1 MVANRSALSSCFALA
16 VSSGDF
22 QLSEVHGKKCEVHPW
37 PSPARAWYALI
48 VLTVALMFAT
58 IDRSILSLLVEPI
71 KADLGISDTGMS
83 LLIGFAFVFFYA
95 FLGLPI
101 ARLADVYSR
110 RLIIG
115 FGIAFWSVA
124 TALCGL
130 AQNFWQL
137 FWARVGVGAGES
149 SFAPATYSILTDSF
163 RPEELPKALAV
174 NSVGFVY
181 GHALALIVGGAVIQS
196 ISGMSDVTVAGLGVI
211 KPWQLVFFAVGLPG
225 LIVAAVMA
233 TVKEPVRRGLMG
245 RTSSP
250 ARPAAMPLRE
260 IYEFLRDEHRTYGPI
275 FGAMGI
281 KVLLSF
287 GMSLW
292 LPTFFIRTYDW
303 TASQIGY
310 AQGLVMLIVA
320 PFGLALGGWLAGWY
334 ARRGYDDANIRVVLF
349 ATIGVMPLSI
359 VFPLMPDPMLALALY
374 GLNYFVA
381 MIGVGPGNAALQ
393 IITPNEMRSQVRAMF
408 QFVFNIVG
416 YAIGPLF
423 VALFT
428 DYVFGA
434 EASLRYS
441 MSAAAVIV
449 GPLAVLITWYGLK
462 PYGRSVARA
471 RQWA

>member
-1 MVANRSALSSCFALA
+1 MTEPEDKC
-16 VSSGDF
+16 GDE
-22 QLSEVHGKKCEVHPW
+22 QTADDSW
-37 PSPARAWYALI
+37 PSPARAWYALA

-71 KADLGISDTGMS
+71 KGDLGISDTGMS

-101 ARLADVYSR
+101 ARLADIHSR

-115 FGIAFWSVA
+115 IGIAFWSLM

-149 SFAPATYSILTDSF
+149 SFAPATYSIFTDSF
-163 RPEELPKALAV
+163 RPDDLPKALAV
-174 NSVGFVY
+174 NSIGFVY
-181 GHALALIVGGAVIQS
+181 GHALALIVGGAVIQMV
-196 ISGMSDVTVAGLGVI
+196 SGMTDLAVPGIGVI

-225 LIVAAVMA
+225 LIVAAFMA
-233 TVKEPVRRGLMG
+233 TVHEPKRRGLIG
-245 RTSSP
+245 NTGVSP
-250 ARPAAMPLRE
+250 AKPAALPIRE
-260 IYEFLRDEHRTYGPI
+260 IYQYLREERRTYGPI
-275 FGAMGI
+275 FAAMGI

-292 LPTFFIRTYDW
+292 LPTFFIRTYGW
-303 TASQIGY
+303 SASEIGY
-310 AQGLVMLIVA
+310 AQGLIMLLVA
-320 PFGLALGGWLAGWY
+320 PLGLGLGGWLAGWY
-334 ARRGYDDANIRVVLF
+334 ARLGYDDANIRVVLI
-349 ATIGVMPLSI
+349 ATIGVLPLS
-359 VFPLMPDPMLALALY
+359 VLFPLMPDPRYALALY

-381 MIGVGPGNAALQ
+381 MVGVGPGNAALQ
-393 IITPNEMRSQVRAMF
+393 IITPNQMRSQVRALY
-408 QFVFNIVG
+408 QFVFNIIG
-416 YAIGPLF
+416 YALGPLF

-441 MSAAAVIV
+441 MSAAAIIV
-449 GPLAVLITWYGLK
+449 GPIAVLITWYGLG
-462 PYGRSVARA
+462 PYGLSVARS
-471 RQWA
+471 RQWSQTLWPASAKKAGHNV